1 MSKSMLRSWLRRA
14 ALSLSFR
21 KSIQG
26 KVFVV
31 LCMMTLSALF
41 FLGYVIY
48 YNLSDNIRTN
58 AITYVMDSIRRA
70 DDNFRVTLVD
80 ATNIMAQ
87 VTTDQEHVISVLQS
101 EHQEISYDWFQEYRQ
116 IDNFMSYMIAYKSHI
131 NRISIVGTN
140 GIIYSHGAPYLDRM
154 NLNETL
160 VQQIYEA
167 ADEGLFIKQHYNG
180 REQTITL
187 GRKINFNRD
196 TIGVVMVD
204 LNYSIFGTNY
214 DIRPSADSFV
224 FVLDAS
230 GERIFDATPDNKSTD
245 LDLQAD
251 LQSLLKLAVN
261 KNDVQKVRLL
271 GKNQLVI
278 SAISPYTGWTT
289 VGIIPEQAIMEDS
302 HELARQIIQVL
313 VVISIAVLI
322 VSMALTS
329 RLTLSLRRLQKAMR
343 SVEEGNFFVVAKINS
358 VDEVG
363 QFYNGMQSMLK
374 KLRTLMDD
382 LKERE
387 RLKREAELAALQAQ
401 IRPHFL
407 YNSLNTIKYMAVLN
421 DAKNIEE
428 VSGSLIEMLRGVL
441 GNTRE
446 FIPLREELHYVQS
459 YLNIQKYKYRD
470 KFRVQFQIPDEML
483 ELTVLKLTIQPLVE
497 NAIMHGVS
505 DLEEGGLIAIRVFRE
520 HDCIHVEVTDNG
532 KGMTEEEISKSL
544 LLDTMQEHFREGGM
558 GIRNVNERIKMVYG
572 DQYGVQIYSRINAYT
587 KAIIMIPYP
596 VEVIDIDQDYAG
608 R

>member
-1 MSKSMLRSWLRRA
+1 
-14 ALSLSFR
+14 LSFR

-230 GERIFDATPDNKSTD
+230 GERIFDATPDNKSND